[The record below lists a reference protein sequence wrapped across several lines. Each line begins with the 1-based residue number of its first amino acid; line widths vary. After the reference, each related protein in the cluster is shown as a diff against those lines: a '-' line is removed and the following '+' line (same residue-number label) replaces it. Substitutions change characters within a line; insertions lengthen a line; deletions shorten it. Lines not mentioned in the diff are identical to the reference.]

1 MGWVMVP
8 VPEELEPQVRVLL
21 MQLTFQAALVQWDDA
36 SMYEHLRSLDDE
48 SRVLLCAVADG
59 VLKGALIEDVALAEQ
74 LNVNVREV
82 YGLVRE
88 ANDAAEG
95 DLVYARAE
103 DAGGDQKRRVLYM
116 LEGYAVL
123 VRTQAAA
130 LGLQQRT
137 G

>member
-1 MGWVMVP
+1 MDWVMVP

-21 MQLTFQAALVQWDDA
+21 LQLSFQAALVQWDDD
-36 SMYEHLRSLDDE
+36 SMHGHLRSLDDD
-48 SRVLLCAVADG
+48 SRVLLCAVAEG

-88 ANDAAEG
+88 ANDAAAG

-103 DAGGDQKRRVLYM
+103 DAGENGKRRVLYM

-123 VRTQAAA
+123 VRRQAAA
-130 LGLQQRT
+130 LGLEQRT